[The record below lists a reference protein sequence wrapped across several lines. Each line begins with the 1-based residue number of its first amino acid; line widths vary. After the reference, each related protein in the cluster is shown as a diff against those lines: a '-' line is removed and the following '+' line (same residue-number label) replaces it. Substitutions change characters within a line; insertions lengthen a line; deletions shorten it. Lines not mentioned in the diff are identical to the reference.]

1 MIKIYVPKMCV
12 TKLAVPPDDK
22 KKRTRI
28 LADGTNVY
36 DEKKK
41 IVIFFFSSYVSSAL
55 SSYHFVFWYNH
66 FVILVRTKGVYF
78 GKYTVLT

>member
-1 MIKIYVPKMCV
+1 MNLSCPKNERDRNARAPATMIKIYVPKMCV

-41 IVIFFFSSYVSSAL
+41 IVIFFLFIVCVVRVVIVS
-55 SSYHFVFWYNH
+55 FCV
-66 FVILVRTKGVYF
+66 LV
-78 GKYTVLT
+78 